1 MKQYRDKT
9 KQELIEIVNKLNIER
24 ISSGKKRISK
34 RIKDLESLIGRM
46 EPSHVTVADL
56 YDDIDRP
63 LEDLED
69 TLDRAFKY
77 GGSL

>member
-1 MKQYRDKT
+1 MKKYSNKT
-9 KQELIEIVNKLNIER
+9 KQELIAIRDRMHTER
-24 ISSGKKRISK
+24 IQAGVTRIPK

-46 EPSHVTVADL
+46 EPRHVTVADL

-69 TLDRAFKY
+69 TLDRCFRAN
-77 GGSL
+77 